1 MKEVK
6 INLKNFIGNIMNRHY
21 KSASTD
27 LSTVIDKKI
36 EQKILNN
43 NINIF

>member
-6 INLKNFIGNIMNRHY
+6 TNLKKFISNVMNRNY
-21 KSASTD
+21 KKASTD
-27 LSTVIDKKI
+27 LSNAINKKM

>member
-1 MKEVK
+1 MKETK
-6 INLKNFIGNIMNRHY
+6 IILKKFINNVMNRQY
-21 KSASTD
+21 KKASVD
-27 LSTVIDKKI
+27 LSNVIDKKM

>member
-1 MKEVK
+1 MKEIK
-6 INLKNFIGNIMNRHY
+6 TNIKNFINNIINRDY
-21 KSASTD
+21 KKASSD
-27 LSTVIDKKI
+27 LSNVVDKKM

>member
-1 MKEVK
+1 MKENK
-6 INLKNFIGNIMNRHY
+6 TNIKKFISNVMNREY
-21 KSASTD
+21 KKASTD
-27 LSTVIDKKI
+27 LSNVINKKI

>member
-1 MKEVK
+1 MKEIK
-6 INLKNFIGNIMNRHY
+6 TNLKNFINNVMNRKY
-21 KSASTD
+21 KSASSD
-27 LSTVIDKKI
+27 LSTIIDKKI